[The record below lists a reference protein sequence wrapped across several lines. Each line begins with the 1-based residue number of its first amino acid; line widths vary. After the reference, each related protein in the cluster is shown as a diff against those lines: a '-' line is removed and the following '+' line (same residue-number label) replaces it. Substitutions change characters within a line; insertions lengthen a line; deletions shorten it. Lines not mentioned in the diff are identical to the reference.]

1 LVNCPN
7 CGFDVAT
14 PVKTWPIPSRKPS
27 KGSKQI
33 RLAAIFECP
42 SCKAR
47 FRSTVDASKEI
58 QKTISI
64 KDMVGR
70 IRGIKEEL
78 MQTLTNL
85 RDKIKTLE
93 TERANLMIEIEEL
106 RKVAE
111 SRATALEQEVSTLR
125 EEVKSLK
132 DLLGYAIEEK

>member
-1 LVNCPN
+1 MVNCPN

-14 PVKTWPIPSRKPS
+14 PVKTWPISSRKLS
-27 KGSKQI
+27 KGSKEA

-42 SCKAR
+42 NCKAR
-47 FRSTVDASKEI
+47 FRSIVSASEET
-58 QKTISI
+58 QKTVSI

-78 MQTLTNL
+78 MQTLTSL

-93 TERANLMIEIEEL
+93 TERANLMDEIEEL
-106 RKVAE
+106 REVAE
-111 SRATALEQEVSTLR
+111 SRATALEEEVSTLR

-132 DLLGYAIEEK
+132 DLLGYAVEEK